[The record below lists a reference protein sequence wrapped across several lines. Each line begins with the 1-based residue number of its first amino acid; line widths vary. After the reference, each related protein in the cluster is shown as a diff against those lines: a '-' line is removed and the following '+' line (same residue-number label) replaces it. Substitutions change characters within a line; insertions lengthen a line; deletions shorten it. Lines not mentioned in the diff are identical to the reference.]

1 MTISASLNE
10 KIAALSAFS
19 ESVAAA
25 SSIITAN
32 EQASE
37 PEHLKHVGALIR
49 EHIDNTTCHNIADDS
64 EVGATLVKCVDEM
77 LAGKPGSFF
86 FDCEHLKNDMGGND
100 HYVVTYT
107 LSPPTVE
114 AVTVRV
120 PVVIDRE
127 ETEAELS
134 TYSPLSV
141 NGEETSISADTLDV
155 FISTASS
162 FILGSNWLPQSV
174 DEDTLQKAH
183 ATLENAEPILS
194 QIPLPA

>member
-1 MTISASLNE
+1 MTLSASLND

-37 PEHLKHVGALIR
+37 SEHLKRVGALIR
-49 EHIDNTTCHNIADDS
+49 EHIDNTTSHNIADDS

-86 FDCEHLKNDMGGND
+86 VDEKHLKNDGGGND

-107 LSPPTVE
+107 LTPPTME
-114 AVTVRV
+114 AVTVDV
-120 PVVIDRE
+120 PIVIDRE

-134 TYSPLSV
+134 TYSPLRV
-141 NGEETSISADTLDV
+141 NGEETTISADTLDV

-162 FILGSNWLPQSV
+162 FLLECAWLPQFV
-174 DEDTLQKAH
+174 GEDTLKKAH
-183 ATLENAEPILS
+183 ETLVNAEPILS
-194 QIPLPA
+194 QIPH